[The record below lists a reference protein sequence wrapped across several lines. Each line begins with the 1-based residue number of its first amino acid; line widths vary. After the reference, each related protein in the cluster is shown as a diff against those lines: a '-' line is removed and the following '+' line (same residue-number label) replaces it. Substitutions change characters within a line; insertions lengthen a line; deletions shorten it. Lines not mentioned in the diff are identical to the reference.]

1 MYLAAAAAAHPSKE
15 KHHVIPPFPIV
26 IEGIET
32 TGSAAI
38 DGLGRLSVLLYD
50 LLGGTGSATINAGS

>member
-1 MYLAAAAAAHPSKE
+1 MSFL
-15 KHHVIPPFPIV
+15 PFPTV

-50 LLGGTGSATINAGS
+50 LLGGTGSATIDAGS

>member
-1 MYLAAAAAAHPSKE
+1 MSFL
-15 KHHVIPPFPIV
+15 PFPIV

-38 DGLGRLSVLLYD
+38 DGLGRQV
-50 LLGGTGSATINAGS
+50 GS